1 MKTKMRFVSLL
12 SASLLLAACGETTTE
27 EETTTDDTEQVETI
41 EEETATEEPA
51 TEESDSA
58 EDTEEEADTE
68 EESEGETREDNSDD
82 QALEGS
88 TLKYGYGAP
97 HGTKSFS
104 ATFVGLEDDTITHA
118 FIDEFQFMGEG
129 DWSGVPNNDGA
140 FAEGYENDSTLIS
153 KVENDEDYSAMMEE
167 NAGATMTLGEG
178 YQAISD
184 FAVGKTISEVEDA
197 ISELNG
203 LDEDQ
208 AISDVVS
215 GATLVDTAGYLQA
228 IVDVA
233 NDGYGVEATDS
244 ISDAEFSYSLQAPHG
259 DKSFAIVGTLTSDDT
274 VLAAVQDE
282 FQFLDGA
289 EFTGVPNSDD
299 EFGDAY
305 ADDLILASKVE
316 NDDGY
321 SAMMEE
327 NADAEHTYL
336 ENMQAI
342 LDFTQGKMVSELEEA
357 VSELEGQSEEDAVAD
372 VVSGATFV
380 DTAGYLQAIIDTV
393 QQ

>member
-1 MKTKMRFVSLL
+1 
-12 SASLLLAACGETTTE
+12 
-27 EETTTDDTEQVETI
+27 
-41 EEETATEEPA
+41 
-51 TEESDSA
+51 
-58 EDTEEEADTE
+58 
-68 EESEGETREDNSDD
+68 
-82 QALEGS
+82 
-88 TLKYGYGAP
+88 
-97 HGTKSFS
+97 
-104 ATFVGLEDDTITHA
+104 
-118 FIDEFQFMGEG
+118 MGEG

-140 FAEGYENDSTLIS
+140 FAEGYEDDSTLIS

-184 FAVGKTISEVEDA
+184 FAVSKTISEVEDA

-259 DKSFAIVGTLTSDDT
+259 DKSFAIVSTLTSDDT
-274 VLAAVQDE
+274 ILAAVQDE
-282 FQFLDGA
+282 FQFLGEE

-299 EFGDAY
+299 EFGEVY
-305 ADDLILASKVE
+305 ADESVLASKVE
-316 NDDGY
+316 NDEGY

-327 NADAEHTYL
+327 SADAEYTYVD
-336 ENMQAI
+336 NMQAI
-342 LDFTQGKMVSELEEA
+342 LDFAQGKTVSELEEA
-357 VSELEGQSEEDAVAD
+357 VSELEGQGEDDAIAD

-380 DTAGYLQAIIDTV
+380 DTVGYLQAIIDTV